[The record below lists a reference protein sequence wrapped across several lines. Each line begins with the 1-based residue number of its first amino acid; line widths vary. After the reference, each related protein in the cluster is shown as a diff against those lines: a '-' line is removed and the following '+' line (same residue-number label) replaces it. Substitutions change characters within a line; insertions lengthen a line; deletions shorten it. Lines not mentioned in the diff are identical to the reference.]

1 MLELREMDDHV
12 TYRQQL
18 QDDHPGPIVLINKF
32 TVPPEQVERAI
43 EAWSIDAAFMQRQP
57 GFTSAQLHRG
67 TAGSTTLVNVAVWE
81 SAAAL
86 RNAFMNP
93 EFQQRMS
100 GYPDG
105 TTASPHVF
113 RKVAVPGI
121 CDA

>member
-1 MLELREMDDHV
+1 MLKFHEMDDHV

-18 QDDHPGPIVLINKF
+18 EDDHAGPIVLINKF
-32 TVPPEQVERAI
+32 TVPADQLERAI
-43 EAWSIDAAFMQRQP
+43 KVWSEDASFMQRQP

-86 RNAFMNP
+86 RNAFMSP
-93 EFQQRMS
+93 QFRERVS
-100 GYPDG
+100 EYPDG
-105 TTASPHVF
+105 TIASPHIF
-113 RKVAVPGI
+113 TKVSVPGI